1 MLDRKRLRKEPHLI
15 EQAIAAKN
23 EKAKLDL
30 WTAADTEKRSLM
42 LQVENLRN
50 TRNELS
56 RTVAMKKRQGENADL
71 EVEES
76 RKTGEELSALEK
88 RLSVLDEELNAM
100 ELSFPNVPDAD
111 VPVGGEENNIV
122 MEEGGTMPSFQFQP
136 RPHWEL
142 MENVFLPAESGK
154 ITGSNF
160 ILFRGWAAR
169 LQRTLISWM
178 LDTHTENGMEEVWP
192 PFLANRDSMT
202 ATAQLPK
209 MEDDMYEIAR
219 DGLFL
224 IPTGEVPIT
233 NLYRNA
239 MLEESELPLRLCGY
253 TPCFRREAG
262 SYGKDTRGLNRV
274 HQFEKVEMVRFEHP
288 DRSDQAHMEMVK
300 HVTGMLD
307 ELELPWRILLLATG
321 DLSFA
326 AARCYDI
333 EIWSA
338 GQEKWLEVSS
348 VSNFR
353 DFQARRGSVRFKPA
367 GGGKPQFVHTLN
379 GSGLALPRLIAALVE
394 NHQTEDG
401 RMRLPEALAVR
412 MGTEILG

>member
-169 LQRTLISWM
+169 LQRTLISW
-178 LDTHTENGMEEVWP
+178 
-192 PFLANRDSMT
+192 
-202 ATAQLPK
+202 
-209 MEDDMYEIAR
+209 
-219 DGLFL
+219 
-224 IPTGEVPIT
+224 
-233 NLYRNA
+233 
-239 MLEESELPLRLCGY
+239 
-253 TPCFRREAG
+253 
-262 SYGKDTRGLNRV
+262 
-274 HQFEKVEMVRFEHP
+274 
-288 DRSDQAHMEMVK
+288 
-300 HVTGMLD
+300 
-307 ELELPWRILLLATG
+307 
-321 DLSFA
+321 
-326 AARCYDI
+326 
-333 EIWSA
+333 
-338 GQEKWLEVSS
+338 
-348 VSNFR
+348 
-353 DFQARRGSVRFKPA
+353 
-367 GGGKPQFVHTLN
+367 
-379 GSGLALPRLIAALVE
+379 
-394 NHQTEDG
+394 
-401 RMRLPEALAVR
+401 
-412 MGTEILG
+412 